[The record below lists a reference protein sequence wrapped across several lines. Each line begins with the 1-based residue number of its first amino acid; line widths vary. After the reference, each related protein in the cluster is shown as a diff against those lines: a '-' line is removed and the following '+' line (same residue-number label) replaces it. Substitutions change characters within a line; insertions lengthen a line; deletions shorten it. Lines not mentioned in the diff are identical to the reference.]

1 MTAALAEPPVK
12 TAGETAAELPSLE
25 SAYKADLVKV
35 KAAES
40 GTPPPEK
47 KEETKQPDAKAEK
60 TETKAETKQQEVKTD
75 TGKKR
80 SALDAAMAD
89 DATVAEVKDEVT
101 QILES
106 KDSNW
111 DKARETMKR
120 QSEELK
126 TLRETTKKASEPAPE
141 IAAELK
147 TLREERESLKGK
159 LAEYQDAIMVADV
172 TLDPGYQSKRRARDA
187 DVERLAGYV
196 KDAGGNAQ
204 EFVEALELSS
214 GRRAKVMD
222 GILENIEST
231 TARNAIAA
239 RLAKIDLIDEEL
251 ASVVSQ
257 PHKSYDDLMRQR
269 QVAEQKHAQEIEA
282 FKAATYERVTKELPK
297 LSKFMRPAP
306 EDADGASEYNAQLQA
321 DLQRAPKLL
330 SVPPEEA
337 TLLTFKASRYDTLE
351 KIASERFSKDAA
363 RIAELEAAVARFEGG
378 EIGFRGNG
386 NATQKADHEINIVDA
401 YQAALKKPLLEGL

>member
-1 MTAALAEPPVK
+1 MPPTLEPPAQ
-12 TAGETAAELPSLE
+12 TASQAAEALPSLE
-25 SAYKADLVKV
+25 SAFSAELTKV

-40 GTPPPEK
+40 GTPDPEK
-47 KEETKQPDAKAEK
+47 KEETKQPDPKAEK
-60 TETKAETKQQEVKTD
+60 TDTKAETKQQEAKTD

-80 SALDAAMAD
+80 SALDAALAD
-89 DATVAEVKDEVT
+89 DAPVAEVKDEVT
-101 QILES
+101 QLLES
-106 KDSNW
+106 KDPNW

-126 TLRETTKKASEPAPE
+126 TLRETTKKAAEPAPE

-147 TLREERESLKGK
+147 TLREERERLKK
-159 LAEYQDAIMVADV
+159 ENDDYRDSVMAIDV
-172 TLDPGYQSKRRARDA
+172 KLDPSYQQKIRVRDSE
-187 DVERLAGYV
+187 VERIASYV

-204 EFVEALELSS
+204 EFLDA
-214 GRRAKVMD
+214 MD
-222 GILENIEST
+222 LPITKRGKHLDAILEAIEST
-231 TARNAIAA
+231 RVRNSIEA
-239 RLAKIDLIDEEL
+239 RLAKIDLTDEEL
-251 ASVVSQ
+251 ETQVNQ

-269 QVAEQKHAQEIEA
+269 QVAEQKHAQEVEA

-297 LSKFMRPAP
+297 VSKFMRPAP
-306 EDADGASEYNAQLQA
+306 EDAEGASEYNAQLQA

-386 NATQKADHEINIVDA
+386 KATQKADHEINIVDA
-401 YQAALKKPLLEGL
+401 YNAALKKPEL